1 LPLPPADAHGVHPVE
16 VDPLL
21 AEDAREFLARQP
33 ATPEITPRGHL
44 YR

>member
-1 LPLPPADAHGVHPVE
+1 VE

-21 AEDAREFLARQP
+21 AEDLETFLARGQKR
-33 ATPEITPRGHL
+33 PEVRGRGHL